1 MLNNSKREL
10 QRAQL
15 QNDQLNG
22 AKESIFSQLQLR
34 KKQLEELHIT
44 ANTYT
49 ETLKKAELGIHQ
61 KEKDQTTLEL
71 KVSPE
76 DFCFQSSRAL
86 GLM

>member
-1 MLNNSKREL
+1 MLSNSKREL

-15 QNDQLNG
+15 QNEQLNG

-34 KKQLEELHIT
+34 KKQLEELQIT
-44 ANTYT
+44 ANTYA
-49 ETLKKAELGIHQ
+49 ETLKKAELGIQQ
-61 KEKDQTTLEL
+61 KEKDQTALEL

-76 DFCFQSSRAL
+76 DICFPSSRAQ

>member
-1 MLNNSKREL
+1 MLSNSKREL
-10 QRAQL
+10 QRTQL
-15 QNDQLNG
+15 QNEQLNG

-34 KKQLEELHIT
+34 KKQLEELLIT
-44 ANTYT
+44 ASTYT
-49 ETLKKAELGIHQ
+49 ETLKKAELGIQQ

-76 DFCFQSSRAL
+76 DFCVPSSRAQ